1 MGIGMSGPYL
11 MQNVRCNDWRMKYV
25 HAIQNWSQYR
35 FIGYDSYRIE
45 ELWEGGAV
53 KTPFKTEK
61 EARQRELDIAHVR
74 GWQIKQGK

>member
-1 MGIGMSGPYL
+1 
-11 MQNVRCNDWRMKYV
+11 MKREFRIV
-25 HAIQNWSQYR
+25 KNEFH
-35 FIGYDSYRIE
+35 DSYRIE

-74 GWQIKQGK
+74 GWQIKQVK